1 MPLTF
6 KSVIDYLLPFRGKS
20 DPDAPLNFYDL
31 PDDTLT
37 RSLGILDDA
46 DPSYR
51 QLIGR
56 QAALT
61 YMNMSRDGQIA
72 GMLGLLTGPIVSS
85 RWQVEGSHTVK
96 MFLEE
101 QLGIGADPTGRVV
114 FDKVLREA
122 LTCLPYG
129 YALQERVF
137 EPMGG
142 MLALERLGFRY
153 QTSIK
158 EFVTE
163 DGDFLRGVRQYKS
176 FTPKEE
182 VVFIPQDSLVYY
194 APFGI
199 GATWEG
205 QSVLRGAY
213 KHWFIKQ
220 KLYLIEAV
228 SARRFGVPILVGRY
242 ADNTSEQNRKAFG
255 EQLANIN
262 SHQKGYLLLPQDD
275 FELEFLSLAEQAA
288 PNLKGPID
296 HHNEQIVAAM
306 AAQLLS
312 LGNQRAASRALG
324 QTLSALFYNVLK
336 SYADHIAD
344 VLQARVVSP
353 LVKAN
358 FPRSSAKLT
367 YSHLDNSDF
376 SRLVEAMSSLAEK
389 GLLTPGADTEEN
401 LRGRL
406 ELPEEHRPYPK
417 PEPEPAADV

>member
-6 KSVIDYLLPFRGKS
+6 KAVIDYLLPFRGQA
-20 DPDAPLNFYDL
+20 DPDAPLNFYNL
-31 PDDTLT
+31 TDDTLT
-37 RSLGILDDA
+37 RSLGVLDDA

-51 QLIGR
+51 ALVGR

-85 RWQVEGSHTVK
+85 RWQIEGSQSVK

-101 QLGIGADPTGRVV
+101 QLGIGADPSGRVV

-129 YALQERVF
+129 FALQERVF
-137 EPMGG
+137 EPVGG
-142 MLALERLGFRY
+142 MLTLERLGFRY

-158 EFVTE
+158 EFVSL
-163 DGDFLRGVRQYKS
+163 DRDFLRGVRQYLR

-182 VVFIPQDSLVYY
+182 VVFIPVDNLVYY

-199 GATWEG
+199 GASWEG

-242 ADNTSEQNRKAFG
+242 ADHTSEQNRKAFG
-255 EQLANIN
+255 QQLANIN
-262 SHQKGYLLLPQDD
+262 SHQKGYLLIPQGD

-288 PNLKGPID
+288 PSLKGPID

-336 SYADHIAD
+336 SYADHIAE
-344 VLQARVVSP
+344 VLQARVVRP
-353 LVKAN
+353 LTKAN
-358 FPRSSAKLT
+358 FPRSTAKLT

-376 SRLVEAMSSLAEK
+376 SRLVEAMASLAEK

-406 ELPEEHRPYPK
+406 ELPEENRPYPK
-417 PEPEPAADV
+417 PEPAVSPPA

>member
-6 KSVIDYLLPFRGKS
+6 KSVIDYLLPFRGKA

-85 RWQVEGSHTVK
+85 RWQIEGSQSVK

-101 QLGIGADPTGRVV
+101 QLGIGADPSGRVV

-137 EPMGG
+137 QPVGG
-142 MLALERLGFRY
+142 MLTLERLGFRY

-158 EFVTE
+158 EFVSL
-163 DGDFLRGVRQYKS
+163 DRDFLRGVRQYLR

-182 VVFIPQDSLVYY
+182 VVFIPVDNLVYY

-242 ADNTSEQNRKAFG
+242 ADHTSEQNRKAFG
-255 EQLANIN
+255 QQLANIN
-262 SHQKGYLLLPQDD
+262 SHQKGYLLIPQGD

-288 PNLKGPID
+288 PSLKGPID

-336 SYADHIAD
+336 SYSDHVRD

-406 ELPEEHRPYPK
+406 ELPEENRPYPREETK
-417 PEPEPAADV
+417 PDAE